1 MEAVDDVD
9 ILISQETAVPES
21 VPPTGTSK
29 RKGHNTRALPKVKVD
44 EVAKLSSEGKS
55 CKEIADTLK
64 IGKSTASLL
73 LRKQKSKPVVE
84 PKPAM
89 NSAIA
94 DTFANSISIT
104 PALPSKNDL
113 REEAKL
119 DAFLNDFMKEDK
131 PVAKKGR
138 AKKVNFDEFL
148 APAPREVA
156 VAKEPEMDKSM
167 LVTKININVENFPEI
182 LADYIKP
189 SKEEYLA
196 KVAKMGMA
204 ELKSTLGLLET
215 TRISTNMANQMK
227 HLLFGAAAGI
237 EFGTKNLLKMKTE
250 GYADTIRRQEME
262 IQSCLREIAL
272 NNIDTY
278 KAAGLEKP
286 QTRLATIMVMSLLS
300 LDAKNRVAAMSAR
313 QANQFVEP
321 AKEQKYSDL

>member
-9 ILISQETAVPES
+9 VLISQEVHPES
-21 VPPTGTSK
+21 VPSTGSSR
-29 RKGHNTRALPKVKVD
+29 RKGHNTKALAQEKVD
-44 EVAKLSSEGKS
+44 EVAKLSAEGKS

-84 PKPAM
+84 SKSAM

-104 PALPSKNDL
+104 PAAPSKNDL

-119 DAFLNDFMKEDK
+119 DAFLNEFMAPEK
-131 PVAKKGR
+131 PVAKKSR

-148 APAPREVA
+148 APPPPREVMA
-156 VAKEPEMDKSM
+156 PKEPEMDKSM
-167 LVTKININVENFPEI
+167 LVTKININVENFPEV

-196 KVAKMGMA
+196 KVAKMSMA

-237 EFGTKNLLKMKTE
+237 EFGTKNILKMKTE
-250 GYADTIRRQEME
+250 GYADTIRRQELE

-286 QTRLATIMVMSLLS
+286 QTRLATLMVMSLLS

-321 AKEQKYSDL
+321 AKEEQYSDL